1 MLDRVL
7 ILSAS
12 VGNGHTIAAES
23 LKKAFETKKL
33 AREIRHE
40 DVLKFTNPLFRRL
53 YGKSYIDL
61 VNNMPEVL
69 GWMYDQ
75 LDEPWKNEKRRL
87 FFDKLNTQPFV
98 KMVREYAPDCIV
110 CTHFLP
116 SEIVS
121 DLKAKQK
128 LSCPQAIVVTDFDM
142 HALWLCRNFEHYF
155 VALDETRAYLEKLG
169 FPSEKITTSGIPIDP
184 VFSESKPKIAMR
196 EKYGLDSNI
205 PTIILSLGGFGVG
218 RIDTLI
224 DALRSINRPVQ
235 ILGMCGRNEELRKR
249 LEGEPANGEVR
260 IIPVGYTKAM
270 DEYMS
275 ASDLI
280 VGKPGGLTTCEALA
294 KGLVF
299 VIVNPIPGQEER
311 NSDHLLE
318 NGAAI
323 RSNNPAT
330 LGYKIEQ
337 LLDDPEKLN
346 AMRRNAQNFARPRAA
361 FDIADKLADIIRNQD
376 RSQHPRNHT
385 K

>member
-1 MLDRVL
+1 MLNRIL

-12 VGNGHTIAAES
+12 VGNGHTTAAES
-23 LKKAFETKKL
+23 LKKAFEIKKL

-53 YGKSYIDL
+53 YGKAYIDL

-87 FFDKLNTQPFV
+87 FFDKLNAQPFV
-98 KMVREYAPDCIV
+98 KMLREYAPDLIV

-128 LSCPQAIVVTDFDM
+128 LKCPQAIVVTDFDV

-155 VALDETRAYLEKLG
+155 VALDETRAYLETLG
-169 FPSEKITTSGIPIDP
+169 FPSEKITVSGIPIDP
-184 VFSESKPKIAMR
+184 IFSESKSKAAMR
-196 EKYGLDSNI
+196 EKYGLDPDI
-205 PTIILSLGGFGVG
+205 PIVILSLGGFGVG
-218 RIDTLI
+218 RIDTLL
-224 DALRSINRPVQ
+224 DALRSIRRPVQ
-235 ILGMCGRNEELRKR
+235 ILAMCGRNEELKKR
-249 LEGEPANGEVR
+249 LQASPTNGEVR
-260 IIPVGYTKAM
+260 IIPVGYTKTM

-299 VIVNPIPGQEER
+299 VVVNPIPGQEER

-337 LLDDPEKLN
+337 LLSDPERLN
-346 AMRRNAQNFARPRAA
+346 AMRRNALDFARPRAA
-361 FDIADKLADIIRNQD
+361 FDIVDKLADVFL
-376 RSQHPRNHT
+376 SC
-385 K
+385 

>member
-1 MLDRVL
+1 MYRRVL

-23 LKKAFETKKL
+23 LKQAFEIKKL
-33 AREIRHE
+33 AGEVRHE

-53 YGKSYIDL
+53 YGKAYIDL
-61 VNNMPEVL
+61 VNRAPEFL

-87 FFDKLNTQPFV
+87 FFDKLNAAPLI
-98 KMVREYAPDCIV
+98 KMIREYDPDWIV

-121 DLKAKQK
+121 DLKAKRK
-128 LSCPQAIVVTDFDM
+128 VERPQAIVVTDFDM
-142 HALWLCRNFEHYF
+142 HALWLCRNYEHYF
-155 VALDETRAYLEKLG
+155 VALDETKVYLETLG
-169 FPSEKITTSGIPIDP
+169 FPSEKITVSGIPIAP
-184 VFSESKPKIAMR
+184 KFSETKSKTAMR
-196 EKYGLDSNI
+196 EKFGLETDV
-205 PTIILSLGGFGVG
+205 PTVILSLGGFGVG
-218 RIDTLI
+218 RIGTLL
-224 DALRSINRPVQ
+224 DALRTIRHPVQ
-235 ILGMCGRNEELRKR
+235 ILAMCGRNEELKR
-249 LEGEPANGEVR
+249 QLEIQNPKSKIQNAKVF
-260 IIPVGYTKAM
+260 PVGYTKEM
-270 DEYMS
+270 DEYMT
-275 ASDLI
+275 ASDII

-337 LLDDPEKLN
+337 LLDDPTRLAQMSEN
-346 AMRRNAQNFARPRAA
+346 ALRFARPNAA
-361 FDIADKLADIIRNQD
+361 TDIADRLAEFGV
-376 RSQHPRNHT
+376 

>member
-1 MLDRVL
+1 MFDRIL

-12 VGNGHTIAAES
+12 VGNGHTTAAQA
-23 LKKAFETKKL
+23 LKSTFEREGL
-33 AREIRHE
+33 ATEVRHE

-53 YGKSYIDL
+53 YGKAYIDL
-61 VNNMPEVL
+61 VNSMPEVL

-87 FFDKLNTQPFV
+87 FFDKLNAQPLI
-98 KMVREYAPDCIV
+98 KMIREFKPDWVV

-116 SEIVS
+116 SELIS
-121 DLKAKQK
+121 DLKGKGK
-128 LSCPQAIVVTDFDM
+128 LNCPQAVVVTDFDM
-142 HALWLCRNFEHYF
+142 HALWLCRNLEQYF
-155 VALDETRAYLEKLG
+155 VALDETRFYIESLG
-169 FPSEKITTSGIPIDP
+169 FPTDKVSVTGIPIDAK
-184 VFSESKPKIAMR
+184 FSVERSKKEMR
-196 EKYGLDSNI
+196 EKFGLDPET

-218 RIDTLI
+218 KIDTLI
-224 DALRSINRPVQ
+224 DSLRSIKSPVQ
-235 ILGMCGRNEELRKR
+235 ILAMCGRNEELKKK
-249 LEGEPANGEVR
+249 LESEDTSKV
-260 IIPVGYTKAM
+260 IPVGYTNQM

-275 ASDLI
+275 ASDII

-318 NGAAI
+318 NGCAI

-330 LGYKIEQ
+330 LGFKIEK
-337 LLDDPEKLN
+337 LLNDPQRMKSMREN
-346 AMRRNAQNFARPRAA
+346 ALKFARPNAA
-361 FDIADKLADIIRNQD
+361 QDIAAKLVAL
-376 RSQHPRNHT
+376 S

>member
-1 MLDRVL
+1 MYRRVL

-23 LKKAFETKKL
+23 LKQAFEIKKL
-33 AREIRHE
+33 AGEVRHE

-53 YGKSYIDL
+53 YGKAYIDL
-61 VNNMPEVL
+61 VNRAPEVL

-87 FFDKLNTQPFV
+87 FFDKLNAAPLI
-98 KMVREYAPDCIV
+98 KMIREYDPDWIV

-121 DLKAKQK
+121 DLKAKGK
-128 LSCPQAIVVTDFDM
+128 VDRPQAIVVTDFDM
-142 HALWLCRNFEHYF
+142 HALWLCRNYEHYF
-155 VALDETRAYLEKLG
+155 VALDETKVYLETLG
-169 FPSEKITTSGIPIDP
+169 FPAEKITVSGIPIAP
-184 VFSESKPKIAMR
+184 KFSETKSKQAMR
-196 EKYGLDSNI
+196 EKFGLDADV
-205 PTIILSLGGFGVG
+205 PTVILSLGGFGVG
-218 RIDTLI
+218 RIGTLL
-224 DALRSINRPVQ
+224 DALRSIRRPVQ
-235 ILGMCGRNEELRKR
+235 ILAMCGRNEELKKE
-249 LEGEPANGEVR
+249 LDSKSKTDDVVR
-260 IIPVGYTKAM
+260 VIPVGYTKEM
-270 DEYMS
+270 DEYMT

-318 NGAAI
+318 NGTAI

-337 LLDDPEKLN
+337 LLDDPARLER
-346 AMRRNAQNFARPRAA
+346 MHRNALALARPNAA
-361 FDIADKLADIIRNQD
+361 MDIADKISELGV
-376 RSQHPRNHT
+376 
-385 K
+385 KE

>member
-1 MLDRVL
+1 MFDRIL

-12 VGNGHTIAAES
+12 VGNGHVTAAEA
-23 LKKAFETKKL
+23 LKKAFQIKGL

-40 DVLKFTNPLFRRL
+40 DVLQFTNPLFRRL
-53 YGKSYIDL
+53 YGKAYIDL
-61 VNNMPEVL
+61 VNNAPELL

-75 LDEPWKNEKRRL
+75 LDEPWKRERRRL
-87 FFDKLNTQPFV
+87 FFDKLNTRPFV
-98 KMVREYAPDCIV
+98 KMVRDYDPDWIV

-121 DLKAKQK
+121 DLKANDK
-128 LSCPQAIVVTDFDM
+128 LACPQAIVVTDLDM

-155 VALDETRAYLEKLG
+155 VALDETRAYLESLG
-169 FPSEKITTSGIPIDP
+169 CPPEKVSVTGIPIDP
-184 VFSESKPKIAMR
+184 KFGETKSKLQMR
-196 EKYGLDSNI
+196 QTYGLEPKV
-205 PTIILSLGGFGVG
+205 PTVILSLGGFGVG
-218 RIDTLI
+218 RIDTIL
-224 DALRSINRPVQ
+224 DPLRSVSIPMQ
-235 ILGMCGRNEELRKR
+235 ILAMCGKNEELRAK
-249 LEGEPANGEVR
+249 LELVPVSGNGAR
-260 IIPVGYTKAM
+260 MIPVGYAREM

-318 NGAAI
+318 NGCAI

-330 LGYKIEQ
+330 LGYKIEKIFK
-337 LLDDPEKLN
+337 DPARLA
-346 AMRRNAQNFARPRAA
+346 AMRQNALDFARPNAA
-361 FDIADKLADIIRNQD
+361 FDIAEKLAEIG
-376 RSQHPRNHT
+376 S
-385 K
+385 

>member
-1 MLDRVL
+1 MFDRIL
-7 ILSAS
+7 IMSAS
-12 VGNGHTIAAES
+12 VGNGHVTAAEA
-23 LKKAFETKKL
+23 LNQAFESGGL
-33 AREIRHE
+33 AREVRHE
-40 DVLKFTNPLFRRL
+40 DTLKFTNPLFRRL
-53 YGKSYIDL
+53 YGRAYIDL
-61 VNNMPEVL
+61 VNNIPEVL

-98 KMVREYAPDCIV
+98 KMVREYKPDWIV

-116 SEIVS
+116 AEIIS
-121 DLKAKQK
+121 DLKRKEK
-128 LSCPQAIVVTDFDM
+128 MTCPQAIVVTDFDM
-142 HALWLCRNFEHYF
+142 HALWLCRNFERYF
-155 VALDETRAYLEKLG
+155 VALDETRYYLETLG
-169 FPSEKITTSGIPIDP
+169 FPSGKISVSGIPIDP
-184 VFSESKPKIAMR
+184 KFAETKPKQELR
-196 EKYGLDSNI
+196 KKYGLDPDL

-218 RIDTLI
+218 RIDDLI
-224 DALRSINRPVQ
+224 ASLRKISTPVQ
-235 ILGMCGRNEELRKR
+235 ILAMCGRNEELKAK
-249 LEGEPANGEVR
+249 LEADQDSPGARVV
-260 IIPVGYTKAM
+260 PVGYTREM

-318 NGAAI
+318 NGCAI

-337 LLDDPEKLN
+337 LLRDPERMALMRAN
-346 AMRRNAQNFARPRAA
+346 ALKFAKPHAA
-361 FDIADKLADIIRNQD
+361 FDVADMLAALRP
-376 RSQHPRNHT
+376 SEHC
-385 K
+385 

>member
-1 MLDRVL
+1 MFDRIL

-12 VGNGHTIAAES
+12 VGNGHVTAAEA
-23 LKKAFETKKL
+23 LKSAFEMRGL

-40 DVLKFTNPLFRRL
+40 DTLKFTNPLFRRL
-53 YGKSYIDL
+53 YGRAYIDL
-61 VNNMPEVL
+61 VNSVPEAL
-69 GWMYDQ
+69 GWMYDH

-98 KMVREYAPDCIV
+98 KMVRDYSPDWIV

-116 SEIVS
+116 AEIIS
-121 DLKAKQK
+121 DLKGKGKMSCKQ
-128 LSCPQAIVVTDFDM
+128 SIVVTDFDM

-155 VALDETRAYLEKLG
+155 VALDETKYYLETLG
-169 FPSEKITTSGIPIDP
+169 FPAEKISVSGIPIA
-184 VFSESKPKIAMR
+184 PKFAEEKDRTAMR
-196 EKYGLDSNI
+196 EKYGLDPEI

-218 RIDTLI
+218 KLDELI
-224 DALRSINRPVQ
+224 ASLRAISVPVQ
-235 ILGMCGRNEELRKR
+235 ILAMCGKNEELKDKLAASESAHGAR
-249 LEGEPANGEVR
+249 V
-260 IIPVGYTKAM
+260 IPVGYTRDM

-299 VIVNPIPGQEER
+299 VIVNPIPRQEER

-318 NGAAI
+318 NGCAI

-337 LLDDPEKLN
+337 LLRDPEKVETMRTN
-346 AMRRNAQNFARPRAA
+346 AKRFARPNAA
-361 FDIADKLADIIRNQD
+361 FDIADKLAVIRASD
-376 RSQHPRNHT
+376 A
-385 K
+385 

>member
-1 MLDRVL
+1 MYRRVL
-7 ILSAS
+7 ILSDS

-23 LKKAFETKKL
+23 LKQAFEIKKL
-33 AREIRHE
+33 AGEVRHE

-53 YGKSYIDL
+53 YGKAYIDL
-61 VNNMPEVL
+61 VNRAPEFL

-87 FFDKLNTQPFV
+87 FFDKLNAAPLI
-98 KMVREYAPDCIV
+98 KMIREYDPDWIV

-121 DLKAKQK
+121 DLKAKRK
-128 LSCPQAIVVTDFDM
+128 VERPQAIVVTDFDM
-142 HALWLCRNFEHYF
+142 HALWLCRNYEHYF
-155 VALDETRAYLEKLG
+155 VALDETKVYLETLG
-169 FPSEKITTSGIPIDP
+169 FPSEKITVSGIPIAP
-184 VFSESKPKIAMR
+184 KFSETKSKTAMR
-196 EKYGLDSNI
+196 EKFGLETDV
-205 PTIILSLGGFGVG
+205 PTVILSLGGFGVG
-218 RIDTLI
+218 RIGTLL
-224 DALRSINRPVQ
+224 DALRTIRRPVQ
-235 ILGMCGRNEELRKR
+235 ILAMCGRNEELKR
-249 LEGEPANGEVR
+249 QLEIQNPKSKIQNAKVF
-260 IIPVGYTKAM
+260 PVGYTKEM
-270 DEYMS
+270 DEYMT
-275 ASDLI
+275 ASDII

-337 LLDDPEKLN
+337 LFDDPTRLAQMREN
-346 AMRRNAQNFARPRAA
+346 ALRFARPNAA
-361 FDIADKLADIIRNQD
+361 TDIADRLAEFGV
-376 RSQHPRNHT
+376 

>member
-1 MLDRVL
+1 MLNRIL

-12 VGNGHTIAAES
+12 VGNGHTTAAES
-23 LKKAFETKKL
+23 LKKAVEINGL

-53 YGKSYIDL
+53 YGKAYIDL

-98 KMVREYAPDCIV
+98 KMVREYKPDCIV

-128 LSCPQAIVVTDFDM
+128 LDCPQAVVVTDFDM
-142 HALWLCRNFEHYF
+142 HALWLCRNYEHYF
-155 VALDETRAYLEKLG
+155 VALDETRAYLETLG
-169 FPSEKITTSGIPIDP
+169 FPSEKITVSGIPIDP
-184 VFSESKPKIAMR
+184 VFSQPKPKLAMR
-196 EKYGLDSNI
+196 EKYALAPEI
-205 PTIILSLGGFGVG
+205 PTVILSLGGFGVG
-218 RIDTLI
+218 RIDALL
-224 DALRSINRPVQ
+224 DALRTIRRPVQ
-235 ILGMCGRNEELRKR
+235 ILAMCGRNEELRKR
-249 LEGEPANGEVR
+249 LESTAKTDSGVR

-323 RSNNPAT
+323 RANNPAT
-330 LGYKIEQ
+330 LSYKIEQ
-337 LLDDPEKLN
+337 LLSDPERLN
-346 AMRRNAQNFARPRAA
+346 VMRRNALNFARPQAA
-361 FDIADKLADIIRNQD
+361 FDIADKLVKII
-376 RSQHPRNHT
+376 PT
-385 K
+385 

>member
-1 MLDRVL
+1 MYRRVL

-23 LKKAFETKKL
+23 LKQAFEIKKL
-33 AREIRHE
+33 AGEVRHE

-53 YGKSYIDL
+53 YGKAYIDL
-61 VNNMPEVL
+61 VNRAPEFL

-87 FFDKLNTQPFV
+87 FFDKLNAAPLI
-98 KMVREYAPDCIV
+98 KMIREYDPDWIV

-121 DLKAKQK
+121 DLKAKRK
-128 LSCPQAIVVTDFDM
+128 VERPQAIVVTDFDM
-142 HALWLCRNFEHYF
+142 HALWLCRNYEHYF
-155 VALDETRAYLEKLG
+155 VALDETKVYLETLG
-169 FPSEKITTSGIPIDP
+169 FPSEKITVSGIPIAP
-184 VFSESKPKIAMR
+184 KFSETKSKTAMR
-196 EKYGLDSNI
+196 EKFGLETDV
-205 PTIILSLGGFGVG
+205 PTVILSLGGFGVG
-218 RIDTLI
+218 RIGTLL
-224 DALRSINRPVQ
+224 DALRTIRRPVQ
-235 ILGMCGRNEELRKR
+235 ILAMCGRNEELKR
-249 LEGEPANGEVR
+249 QLEIQNPKSKIQNAKVF
-260 IIPVGYTKAM
+260 PVGYTKEM
-270 DEYMS
+270 DEYMT
-275 ASDLI
+275 ASDII

-311 NSDHLLE
+311 NSEHLLE

-337 LLDDPEKLN
+337 LLDDPTRLAQMSEN
-346 AMRRNAQNFARPRAA
+346 ALRFARPNAA
-361 FDIADKLADIIRNQD
+361 TDIADRLAEFGV
-376 RSQHPRNHT
+376 